1 MFFFLNGDYVRVFFS
16 FFKINLILIFIT
28 FFIDVL
34 NRIHSISTFY
44 QTNNLEENRNLPGAD
59 VTPCTQC
66 ESSVKASTSDVI
78 KYENIELNEKHAETP
93 KEEPRKKEQCILDI
107 DITKLEEVIKEY
119 MKNDDFGFQE
129 EYAVCKIIYACY
141 LKILFHKVLVIFIS
155 YIFFLFLVA

>member
-1 MFFFLNGDYVRVFFS
+1 MFFFLNSDYVRVFFS
-16 FFKINLILIFIT
+16 FYKDLFDLNFYY

-34 NRIHSISTFY
+34 NRIQSISTFY

-66 ESSVKASTSDVI
+66 ESSVKASINDVI
-78 KYENIELNEKHAETP
+78 KYENIELNEKHAENP
-93 KEEPRKKEQCILDI
+93 REEPWIKEQCILDI

-129 EYAVCKIIYACY
+129 EYAVGKIIYACY
-141 LKILFHKVLVIFIS
+141 LKI
-155 YIFFLFLVA
+155 